1 MGAWP
6 PVSDIVFRNIMLA
19 CQTCLTDL
27 EVAST
32 CCYFQMSSTVSN
44 GLGFASYET
53 GLSMY
58 RKMYEGVTP
67 GPAERGVIAGG
78 AAVTVMAAIQPLE
91 VCCRRMQASSLDIS
105 PSLPGTDNLG
115 SRVISL
121 HEASLTMYCKMIEG
135 VTPGPAEGSAIAG
148 GAAVTVMAAIQS
160 LGIVLPAH
168 AGKHAQNA
176 LLFSYPVTRQLRL
189 QIENILTD
197 EWMRLDHHDFLT

>member
-1 MGAWP
+1 MPANCQVADLRSCVNVGHLSVVMGAWP
-6 PVSDIVFRNIMLA
+6 PVSNLVLRDIILA
-19 CQTCLTDL
+19 CQTCLTDV
-27 EVAST
+27 EAAST
-32 CCYFQMSSTVSN
+32 CCHFQMSSTVSN

-105 PSLPGTDNLG
+105 PSLPGIDKLG

-121 HEASLTMYCKMIEG
+121 HEACL
-135 VTPGPAEGSAIAG
+135 
-148 GAAVTVMAAIQS
+148 TVMAAIQ
-160 LGIVLPAH
+160 
-168 AGKHAQNA
+168 
-176 LLFSYPVTRQLRL
+176 LLELCCLRTLKFHYPFH
-189 QIENILTD
+189 IL
-197 EWMRLDHHDFLT
+197 